1 MFWLNWNFNI
11 LSQLNLIAVPLS
23 AEGLYGRKKVLSWLV
38 NAGLRLSTA
47 EVRSKNV
54 DNSAKAE
61 YTIVA
66 GRDMLYPCITEFVF
80 QRRIPA
86 LAAGTAGGRFF
97 S

>member
-1 MFWLNWNFNI
+1 
-11 LSQLNLIAVPLS
+11 LS

-38 NAGLRLSTA
+38 NARLRLSTA

>member
-1 MFWLNWNFNI
+1 M
-11 LSQLNLIAVPLS
+11 
-23 AEGLYGRKKVLSWLV
+23 LSWLV
-38 NAGLRLSTA
+38 NARLRLSTA

-97 S
+97 SEFCNRKNQKNPKGAKIR